1 MIENWLRERSPIGER
16 ARRDPLA
23 MEETHMR
30 TRRPRLHFFRL
41 GLAAIAWLTLSVVP
55 GPAQAAGTFRIAVGV
70 DLDTV
75 DPIQMTTTTVANM
88 VDYVAETLTSLGPDG
103 KVSPWLAESWTIS
116 PDGTVYTFKLR
127 KGVVFHD
134 GTPFDAKAVKW
145 NFDRLKDPS
154 LRVPIRA
161 PFPIKETEV
170 VDASTVKV
178 TLTRPS
184 APFVSALS
192 WITSAMVSPASAD
205 KDGNEYKNIVHT
217 VGTGPYVFKERKKGE
232 SFTVTINDKYWGKK
246 PTYDTVVFRIVPEAA
261 TRESLILAGQV
272 DLIVLPP
279 IADVP
284 ALQKNSTLKVLLAPS
299 DRTIFISLNTSKP
312 LLGDVR
318 VRQALNYAVDK
329 KAIIQ
334 NVLFGAADEMDAP
347 MASSLFG
354 YCKAGNYEY
363 NPAKAKQLLTE
374 AGVKAGTKVSFHH
387 PTGRYVQDREASQA
401 VAGYLR
407 EVGLEPEL
415 QTMDWPSYIAV
426 INAGP
431 AEKTVHQLAYL
442 GWAPAFLDAAQQVL
456 QYWSGYH
463 PPAGLATS
471 FYKNAK
477 VDDWVVA
484 ADKESNQDKRKEL
497 YCDISKQVWADAP
510 WLFLYVQRFPI
521 VYSAKVTDVTSLP
534 NEKFSAIYARP
545 TN

>member
-1 MIENWLRERSPIGER
+1 
-16 ARRDPLA
+16 
-23 MEETHMR
+23 MR
-30 TRRPRLHFFRL
+30 THPARHRLRSRR
-41 GLAAIAWLTLSVVP
+41 GLATLVVA
-55 GPAQAAGTFRIAVGV
+55 GLILAAGAGSAGAAGTFRVAVGV
-70 DLDTV
+70 ELDTV
-75 DPIQMTTTTVANM
+75 DPVQTTTTTVANM
-88 VDYVAETLTSLGPDG
+88 VDYVTETLTMLGPDG
-103 KVSPWLAESWTIS
+103 KIQPWLAESWTVAS
-116 PDGTVYTFKLR
+116 DGLAYTFKLR

-145 NFDRLKDPS
+145 NFDRLKDPA

-184 APFVSALS
+184 APFIAALS
-192 WITSAMVSPASAD
+192 QTTTGILSPAAGD
-205 KDGNEYKNIVHT
+205 KSGNEYKNVVHT

-232 SFTVTINDKYWGKK
+232 SFTVTLFDKYWGKK

-279 IADVP
+279 VADLP
-284 ALQKNSTLKVLLAPS
+284 ALQRNPALKVLLAPG
-299 DRTIFISLNTSKP
+299 DRTIFISMNTTKP
-312 LLGDVR
+312 PLGDVR

-347 MASSLFG
+347 MAPSLFG
-354 YCKAGNYEY
+354 YCKAGKYEY
-363 NPAKAKQLLTE
+363 DPAKAKQLLTE
-374 AGVKAGTKVSFHH
+374 AGVKPGTKISFHH
-387 PTGRYVQDREASQA
+387 PTGRYVQDKEASQA

-415 QTMDWPSYIAV
+415 QTMDWPSYISIV
-426 INAGP
+426 NAGP

-442 GWAPAFLDAAQQVL
+442 GWAPAFLDASQQVL
-456 QYWSGYH
+456 QYWSAYH
-463 PPAGLATS
+463 PPAGLATT
-471 FYKNAK
+471 FYKDPK
-477 VDDWVVA
+477 VDEWIMA
-484 ADKESNQDKRKEL
+484 ADRESNPDKRKEL
-497 YCDISKQVWADAP
+497 YCEIQKKVWADAP

-521 VYSAKVTDVTSLP
+521 VYSAKVTDVGSLP
-534 NEKFSAIYARP
+534 NEKFSAIHARP
-545 TN
+545 AP

>member
-1 MIENWLRERSPIGER
+1 
-16 ARRDPLA
+16 
-23 MEETHMR
+23 MR
-30 TRRPRLHFFRL
+30 TYRHRLSRL
-41 GLAAIAWLTLSVVP
+41 GFATLAWLVFAVGA
-55 GPAQAAGTFRIAVGV
+55 GPADAAGTFRVAVGV

-75 DPIQMTTTTVANM
+75 DPIQTTTTTVANM
-88 VDYVAETLTSLGPDG
+88 LDYVAETLTSLGPDG
-103 KVSPWLAESWTIS
+103 KIQPWLAESWTHS
-116 PDGTVYTFKLR
+116 PDGLTYTFKLR
-127 KGVVFHD
+127 KGVTFHD

-145 NFDRLKDPS
+145 NFDRLKDPTV
-154 LRVPIRA
+154 RVPIRA

-178 TLTRPS
+178 TLKQPS
-184 APFVSALS
+184 APFISALS
-192 WITSAMVSPASAD
+192 WTTSALVSPASAD
-205 KDGNEYKNIVHT
+205 KLGNEYKNVVHT

-232 SFTVTINDKYWGKK
+232 SFTVSLNDKYWGKK

-279 IADVP
+279 IADLP
-284 ALQKNSTLKVLLAPS
+284 ALQRNPGVKVLLAPS
-299 DRTIFISLNTSKP
+299 DRTIFISLNTTKP
-312 LLGDVR
+312 PLNDVR

-347 MASSLFG
+347 MAASLFG
-354 YCKAGNYEY
+354 HCKAGTYEY

-374 AGVKAGTKVSFHH
+374 AGVKPGTKISFHH
-387 PTGRYVQDREASQA
+387 PTGRYVQDKEASQA

-407 EVGLEPEL
+407 EVGIEPEL
-415 QTMDWPSYIAV
+415 QTMDWPSYVAV

-442 GWAPAFLDAAQQVL
+442 GWAPAFLDASQQVI

-471 FYKNAK
+471 FYRNPK
-477 VDDWVVA
+477 VDEWVPA
-484 ADKESNQDKRKEL
+484 ADRESNPDKRKEL
-497 YCDISKQVWADAP
+497 YCEISRQVWADAP

-521 VYSAKVTDVTSLP
+521 VYSAKVTDVGSLP
-534 NEKFSAIYARP
+534 NEKFAAIHARP
-545 TN
+545 AN